1 MKRETRLFGTID
13 IDEDKIIHFEDGIIG
28 FPFMKDFTLIKD
40 EEDGEA
46 SIMWLQSMDEVQ
58 FAMPVMEPLKVLGSY
73 NPTINDD
80 LLTSIGITEA
90 NTFCLV
96 TITVPPEIEKLTVNL
111 KAPIIIN
118 TDNNKA
124 CQIIVEDDLEIKYPI
139 YDLLRKED

>member
-13 IDEDKIIHFEDGIIG
+13 IDDDKIIHFEDGIIG

-40 EEDGEA
+40 QEDSEA

-58 FAMPVMEPLKVLGSY
+58 FAMPVMEPLKVLDSY